1 MGIRSDDHSARRV
14 EEGTFVSSANFTQRG
29 EERNINVGVLVKDA
43 SFASYL
49 AGHWI
54 GLVEAGMAEAHRLG
68 A

>member
-1 MGIRSDDHSARRV
+1 M
-14 EEGTFVSSANFTQRG
+14 SSANFTQRG